1 MKPGKTLALAL
12 AIAVASIAFTASP
25 TFAAG
30 SKDGHAMHGM
40 DSKAAAESKQ
50 ASQPVP
56 AEIKKIDAST
66 GKVTLKHGPIAN
78 LGMSAMT
85 MAFPVKDR
93 ASLKNFKE
101 GDSVSVTFDTVDGKA
116 TVIDMQRK

>member
-12 AIAVASIAFTASP
+12 TIIAASAASA

-30 SKDGHAMHGM
+30 SMDGHKMHDM
-40 DSKAAAESKQ
+40 DSKAAAATKQ
-50 ASQPVP
+50 ASHPVP
-56 AEIKKIDAST
+56 AEIRKIDASA
-66 GKVTLKHGPIAN
+66 GKVTLRHGPIEN

-101 GDSVSVTFDTVDGKA
+101 GDSVSVTFDKIDGKP